1 MSRHTQTHL
10 CTLTHT
16 WTHLGTLGHAD
27 THLCT
32 GDILGEV
39 TKGLKGTG
47 NDWGDDTVDWE
58 NWYEWEGLRGD
69 KGTGRDWEGL
79 GR

>member
-1 MSRHTQTHL
+1 M
-10 CTLTHT
+10 
-16 WTHLGTLGHAD
+16 
-27 THLCT
+27 
-32 GDILGEV
+32 
-39 TKGLKGTG
+39 KGTG

-58 NWYEWEGLRGD
+58 NWYDWEGLRGD